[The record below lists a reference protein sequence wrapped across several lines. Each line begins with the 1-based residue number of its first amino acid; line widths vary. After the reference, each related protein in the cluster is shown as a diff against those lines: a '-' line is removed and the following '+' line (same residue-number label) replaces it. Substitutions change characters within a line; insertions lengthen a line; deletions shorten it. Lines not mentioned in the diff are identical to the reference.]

1 MNSSSQQH
9 IDLLRSLINVQ
20 LFSRLDGDHQ
30 HIPLFPSFGLSQLS
44 LAVTLSFF
52 LTRFLF
58 HAHFVSETK
67 RACMCVCACV
77 RVRACVSAAIS
88 LPEHSWRSDGHGESV
103 GQQP

>member
-30 HIPLFPSFGLSQLS
+30 HIPLFPAFGLSQLS

-52 LTRFLF
+52 SLASFFMPTLFLKQS
-58 HAHFVSETK
+58 VRE
-67 RACMCVCACV
+67 CVCVCV
-77 RVRACVSAAIS
+77 RVRACVLAAIS
-88 LPEHSWRSDGHGESV
+88 LTEHSWRSDGHRESV